1 MKARS
6 IPLKQLLAHPKRDNH
21 CPPETQAKIQRHIQ
35 RTGNY
40 EPLVVYSD
48 PAFPNAYTIIN
59 GHVRFEIAKALGWNK
74 IDCYLWDITPAE
86 AELALA
92 TLNTLKG
99 NPDPD
104 RRMTLLASLQALF
117 PVEELQL
124 LLPESVEA
132 LEDMRTLQAL
142 DQEKAEA
149 AFQEALAAERK
160 ELPVTL
166 TFVVLPE
173 EKTVIDEALKRFEDQ
188 DRSGALVS
196 LCKAWMGEPDDE
208 SN

>member
-1 MKARS
+1 MKPRS
-6 IPLKQLLAHPKRDNH
+6 IPLKQLLPHPKRDNH
-21 CPPETQAKIQRHIQ
+21 CPPETQEKIQRHIQ

-48 PAFPNAYTIIN
+48 PAFPDTYTIIN
-59 GHVRFEIAKALGWNK
+59 GHVRFEIAKTLGWSK
-74 IDCYLWDITPAE
+74 IDCHVWEVTPAE
-86 AELALA
+86 AELTLA
-92 TLNTLKG
+92 TINTLKG
-99 NPDPD
+99 TPDPE
-104 RRMTLLASLQALF
+104 RRMNLLASLHELF

-132 LEDMRTLQAL
+132 LNDMLALQAL
-142 DQEKAEA
+142 DQEKAEQ
-149 AFQEALAAERK
+149 AFQEALEVERK

-173 EKTVIDEALKRFEDQ
+173 EKAVIDEALKRFEDQ

-196 LCKAWMGEPDDE
+196 LCKDWMGAQDHG
-208 SN
+208 